1 MPIVTY
7 HLVEG
12 QHTDEQIGEL
22 LTRSSALFADVVG
35 APVDRIRAFASETRP
50 QATAV
55 AGQLVSEGAA
65 EAPFF
70 EFLLFA
76 GRPVEQAHQLL
87 EGFTDLLVECLGS
100 ERSLV
105 RGRCQYADPD
115 HWAIAGV
122 PASIVRKAEVEARA
136 AAAQAQGN

>member
-1 MPIVTY
+1 MPVVTY
-7 HLVEG
+7 RLVQG
-12 QHTDEQIGEL
+12 LHTDEEIAAL
-22 LTRSSALFADVVG
+22 LTRSSALFAEVVG
-35 APVDRIRAFASETRP
+35 APIDRIRAFVEETRP

-76 GRPVEQAHQLL
+76 GRPVEHAHRLL
-87 EGFTDLLVECLGS
+87 EGFTDLLVEILGS
-100 ERSLV
+100 ERSLI

-122 PASIVRKAEVEARA
+122 PASIVRRAEVEARA
-136 AAAQAQGN
+136 AAAKD

>member
-1 MPIVTY
+1 MPVVTY
-7 HLVEG
+7 RLVQG
-12 QHTDEQIGEL
+12 LHTDEEIAAL
-22 LTRSSALFADVVG
+22 LTRSSALFAEVVG
-35 APVDRIRAFASETRP
+35 APIDRIRAFVEETRP

-76 GRPVEQAHQLL
+76 GRPVEHAHRLL
-87 EGFTDLLVECLGS
+87 EGFTDLLVEILGS
-100 ERSLV
+100 DRSLI
-105 RGRCQYADPD
+105 RGRCQFADPD

-122 PASIVRKAEVEARA
+122 PASVVRKAEVDARA
-136 AAAQAQGN
+136 ATAKD

>member
-1 MPIVTY
+1 MPVVTY
-7 HLVEG
+7 RLVQG
-12 QHTDEQIGEL
+12 LHTDEEIAAL
-22 LTRSSALFADVVG
+22 LTRSSALFAEVVG
-35 APVDRIRAFASETRP
+35 APIDRIRAFVEETRP

-76 GRPVEQAHQLL
+76 GRPVEHAHRLL
-87 EGFTDLLVECLGS
+87 EGFTDLVVEILGS
-100 ERSLV
+100 DRSLI
-105 RGRCQYADPD
+105 RGRCQFADPD

-122 PASIVRKAEVEARA
+122 PASVVRKAEVDARA
-136 AAAQAQGN
+136 ATAKD

>member
-7 HLVEG
+7 HLVQG
-12 QHTDEQIGEL
+12 QHSDEQLAEL
-22 LTRSSALFADVVG
+22 LTRSSRLFADVLD
-35 APVDRIRAFASETRP
+35 APIDRIRAFVTETRP

-55 AGQLVSEGAA
+55 GGELVSSGAT

-76 GRPVEQAHQLL
+76 GRPVEHAHRLL
-87 EGFTDLLVECLGS
+87 EGFTTLLVECLGS
-100 ERSLV
+100 DRSLI

-136 AAAQAQGN
+136 AAAAQQTT